1 MRYLYSLFIV
11 VFVLFFTGCSLFS
24 SPEKKHYYQLYYN
37 VGHQSVDT
45 VDAVVRVKTFDIDKV
60 YKKYNIVYRKSQ
72 YELFYYNTHFWAT
85 RPEAMVTDVIANHVV
100 NKGLFKEVI
109 TRLDKKPDYVITGR
123 ILSIDEIDS
132 GDRWFARVGL
142 SITFTDFNTNQV
154 YVEKIFEK
162 RKEVFNKK
170 PSYVVRAMSE
180 LLEEGM
186 DEFLTEV
193 EAFVSKK

>member
-1 MRYLYSLFIV
+1 MKYRHYLLLA
-11 VFVLFFTGCSLFS
+11 VFLIITTGCSFFS

-37 VGHQSVDT
+37 VGTQPT
-45 VDAVVRVKTFDIDKV
+45 EPLDAVVRIKPFDIDKV
-60 YKKYNIVYRKSQ
+60 YKKFNIVYRKSQ

-85 RPEAMVTDVIANHVV
+85 RPEIMITDVISNHVV

-109 TRLDKKPDYVITGR
+109 TRLDKKPDYIITGR

-142 SITFTDFNTNQV
+142 TLSFIDFNTNQV
-154 YVEKIFEK
+154 YVEKTFEK

-180 LLEEGM
+180 LLEEGV